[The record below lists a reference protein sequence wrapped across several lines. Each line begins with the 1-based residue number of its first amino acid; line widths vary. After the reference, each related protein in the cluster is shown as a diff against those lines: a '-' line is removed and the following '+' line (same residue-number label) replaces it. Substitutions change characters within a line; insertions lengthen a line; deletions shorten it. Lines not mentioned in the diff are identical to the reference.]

1 MDGTQQQEAENR
13 HRKPDARSTPMSPQ
27 VMPPPGP
34 VASTLPPGNGDK
46 QALLQREPFDP
57 F

>member
-1 MDGTQQQEAENR
+1 
-13 HRKPDARSTPMSPQ
+13 MSPQ